1 MPASHY
7 ACQSLQI
14 RLGSFTSPAATD
26 RCSRDCAAAD
36 IQVIGRKAHPP
47 TSLNRGVGCQNE
59 AVCDSSCLPD
69 NLARLQMSV
78 RPWPRKD
85 SRSEH
90 PRHNSGHAPT
100 KRAAEHT
107 CDKPEESR
115 MRPCREPSSG
125 ARCHWHDRLRLT
137 LSCRNHL
144 MHSANAGY
152 HGLGCAAGTV
162 NCHHS
167 GKPVLRSRRIG
178 SRRKV
183 VCSRG
188 RCAHA
193 VRRAP

>member
-1 MPASHY
+1 MR
-7 ACQSLQI
+7 ACAHESMSPQAGISRLQI
-14 RLGSFTSPAATD
+14 RSGSFTSPAETD
-26 RCSRDCAAAD
+26 RCSRDCAAVD

-125 ARCHWHDRLRLT
+125 ARSHWRDRLRLT
-137 LSCRNHL
+137 LSCLQPSH
-144 MHSANAGY
+144 AFVEC
-152 HGLGCAAGTV
+152 GLSWARPCCG
-162 NCHHS
+162 H
-167 GKPVLRSRRIG
+167 
-178 SRRKV
+178 RKL
-183 VCSRG
+183 
-188 RCAHA
+188 
-193 VRRAP
+193 